1 MPRESLFVP
10 YYKVNVLTGTKS
22 AEIIEDPV
30 EAAEIISQ
38 SKNPLYII
46 GPHACTTS
54 YNDGLLLEY
63 VVKIAEAVNIPT
75 CGTAHVKKKLLEF
88 GKKADTYYDIIEIIH
103 FLKFPDWQ
111 GVRGYGPHDLVLFTG
126 IRCDLA
132 EAGLS
137 TLRHYAPH
145 LKTFAICRAGHP
157 HSDYNSIV
165 TGKASEFEE
174 WLKGVVK
181 ALS

>member
-1 MPRESLFVP
+1 MPRESLVVP
-10 YYKVNVLTGTKS
+10 FYKVNVLTGTKS
-22 AEIIEDPV
+22 AEIVEDPA
-30 EAAEIISQ
+30 EAAEIILE

-46 GPHACTTS
+46 GPQACTSS
-54 YNDGLLLEY
+54 YDDGLLLEY
-63 VVKIAEAVNIPT
+63 VVQIAEAANIPT
-75 CGTAHVKKKLLEF
+75 CGTAHVKKKLAEL
-88 GKKADTYYDIIEIIH
+88 GRKADTYYDIIEIIH
-103 FLKFPDWQ
+103 FLKFPEWQ

-174 WLKGVVK
+174 WLKGVIK